1 MKMTLPFKPHVL
13 ALICSAGLCA
23 ASGALYVKS
32 RTVETP
38 VEAQTVPVVTT
49 TTLPATVSAPPV
61 TPAVVKSTFSTAQID
76 QWVAPV
82 ALYPDSLLSQVLMAS
97 TYPANVAQAV
107 QWSHDNPLK
116 QGDAAIQAVADQP
129 WDASVK
135 SLVAFPQLMALMG
148 ENPQWVQNLGD
159 AFLAQPQDVMDS
171 VQRLRQLAQQ
181 TGSLKSST
189 EQKVITTTKKAV
201 PVKPAVAPSAIQSN
215 TVSTASTVI
224 AEPAPTVITIEPTN
238 PDVVYIPNYNPT
250 VVYGNWANSAYPP
263 VYLPPPAGEPFV
275 DSFVRG
281 FGYSM
286 GVATTYALFSS
297 IDWDDDDHDHHH
309 DDDDYHYHDGGHRD
323 GNGWQHNG
331 DNINIDVNNF
341 NRITGEHLTDKN
353 MAWRHNPNYRDGV
366 PYHDRDMA
374 KRFHQTDVSG
384 GMSATPLPAPS
395 RDSQRQAAAS
405 QFQQRTHSTPVTT
418 RDTQRQAAAQR
429 FNEAEHYGDYEDF
442 REFSR
447 HQPLTQQQKD
457 AARQHY
463 QSASPEQR
471 QAVREKIQTN
481 PQNQQRR
488 EAARE
493 RIQSASPEQRQAVRE
508 KMQTNP
514 QNQQRRDAARERI
527 QSASPEQRQAVREKM
542 QTNPQNQQ
550 RRDAARERIQS
561 ASPEQRPLNQQQ
573 RNNARQRIQSAS
585 PEQRQVFREKVQENR
600 PQRLND
606 SNRTARLNNEQRSAV
621 RERLSERGARRLER

>member
-23 ASGALYVKS
+23 ASTGLYIKS
-32 RTVETP
+32 RTVEAP
-38 VEAQTVPVVTT
+38 VEPQSTQLAVSDAAAV
-49 TTLPATVSAPPV
+49 TLPATVSAPPV
-61 TPAVVKSTFSTAQID
+61 TPAVVKSAFSTAQID

-82 ALYPDSLLSQVLMAS
+82 ALYPDALLSQVLMAS
-97 TYPANVAQAV
+97 TYPTNVAQAV

-116 QGDAAIQAVADQP
+116 QGDAAIQAVSDQP

-159 AFLAQPQDVMDS
+159 VFLAQPQDVMDS

-201 PVKPAVAPSAIQSN
+201 PVKQTVTAPVIPSN
-215 TVSTASTVI
+215 TVLTANPVITEPATTVI
-224 AEPAPTVITIEPTN
+224 SIEPAN

-250 VVYGNWANSAYPP
+250 VVYGNWANTAYPP

-309 DDDDYHYHDGGHRD
+309 DDDYHHHDGGHRD

-353 MAWRHNPNYRDGV
+353 MAWRHNPNYRNGV
-366 PYHDRDMA
+366 PYHDQDMA
-374 KRFHQTDVSG
+374 KRFHQTDVNG
-384 GMSATPLPAPS
+384 GMSATQLPAPT

-405 QFQQRTHSTPVTT
+405 QFQQRTHAAPVIT
-418 RDTQRQAAAQR
+418 RDTLRQAAAQR
-429 FNEAEHYGDYEDF
+429 FNEAEHYGSYDDF
-442 REFSR
+442 RDFSR
-447 HQPLTQQQKD
+447 RQPLTQQQKD
-457 AARQHY
+457 AARQRY

-471 QAVREKIQTN
+471 QAVRERMQTN
-481 PQNQQRR
+481 PQNQQRK
-488 EAARE
+488 EAARQ
-493 RIQSASPEQRQAVRE
+493 RIQSASPEQRQAVHE

-514 QNQQRRDAARERI
+514 QIQQRRDAARERI
-527 QSASPEQRQAVREKM
+527 QSASPEQRQVFKEKV
-542 QTNPQNQQ
+542 Q
-550 RRDAARERIQS
+550 
-561 ASPEQRPLNQQQ
+561 QRPLNQQQ
-573 RNNARQRIQSAS
+573 RDNARQRVQSAS
-585 PEQRQVFREKVQENR
+585 PEQRQVFRERVQESR

-606 SNRTARLNNEQRSAV
+606 SNRTARLNNDQRSAV

>member
-23 ASGALYVKS
+23 ASAGLYIKS
-32 RTVETP
+32 RTVEAP
-38 VEAQTVPVVTT
+38 VEAQSTQQTAPDISAV
-49 TTLPATVSAPPV
+49 TLPATVSVPPV
-61 TPAVVKSTFSTAQID
+61 TPAVVKSAFSTAQID

-116 QGDAAIQAVADQP
+116 QGDAAIQAVSDQP

-189 EQKVITTTKKAV
+189 EQKIITTTKKVV
-201 PVKPAVAPSAIQSN
+201 PVNQPANAPATQSN
-215 TVSTASTVI
+215 TVSTSSPVV
-224 AEPAPTVITIEPTN
+224 AEPAPTVITIEPAN
-238 PDVVYIPNYNPT
+238 PDVVYIPNYNPN
-250 VVYGNWANSAYPP
+250 VVYGSWANTAYPP

-309 DDDDYHYHDGGHRD
+309 HDDDDYHHHDGGHRD
-323 GNGWQHNG
+323 GNDWQHNG

-353 MAWRHNPNYRDGV
+353 MAWRHNPNYRNGV
-366 PYHDRDMA
+366 TYHDQDMA
-374 KRFHQTDVSG
+374 KRFHQTDVNG
-384 GMSATPLPAPS
+384 GMSATQLPALS

-405 QFQQRTHSTPVTT
+405 QFQQRTHAAPVIT

-429 FNEAEHYGDYEDF
+429 FNEAEHNGSYDDF

-457 AARQHY
+457 AARQRY

-471 QAVREKIQTN
+471 QAVREKIQAN

-488 EAARE
+488 EAARQ
-493 RIQSASPEQRQAVRE
+493 RIQSASPELRQVFKE
-508 KMQTNP
+508 KV
-514 QNQQRRDAARERI
+514 QQRPLN
-527 QSASPEQRQAVREKM
+527 QEQRDNAR
-542 QTNPQNQQ
+542 Q
-550 RRDAARERIQS
+550 RVQS
-561 ASPEQRPLNQQQ
+561 ASPEQRPF
-573 RNNARQRIQSAS
+573 
-585 PEQRQVFREKVQENR
+585 FREKVQESR

-606 SNRTARLNNEQRSAV
+606 SNRTARLNNEQWSAV

>member
-49 TTLPATVSAPPV
+49 ATLPATVSAPPV
-61 TPAVVKSTFSTAQID
+61 VPAVVKSTFSTAQID

-215 TVSTASTVI
+215 TVSTASPVI
-224 AEPAPTVITIEPTN
+224 TEPAPTVITIEPTN

-309 DDDDYHYHDGGHRD
+309 DDDDYHHHDGGHRD

-353 MAWRHNPNYRDGV
+353 MAWRHNPNYRNGV
-366 PYHDRDMA
+366 PYHDQDMA
-374 KRFHQTDVSG
+374 KRFHQTDVNG

-405 QFQQRTHSTPVTT
+405 QFQQRTHAAPAIT

-429 FNEAEHYGDYEDF
+429 FNEAEHDGNYEDF

-447 HQPLTQQQKD
+447 RQPLTQQQKD
-457 AARQHY
+457 AARQRY

-471 QAVREKIQTN
+471 QAFRERMQTN

-488 EAARE
+488 EAARQ

-514 QNQQRRDAARERI
+514 KHQQRRDAARERI
-527 QSASPEQRQAVREKM
+527 QSASPEQH
-542 QTNPQNQQ
+542 
-550 RRDAARERIQS
+550 
-561 ASPEQRPLNQQQ
+561 PLNQQQ
-573 RNNARQRIQSAS
+573 RDNARQRIQSAS

>member
-23 ASGALYVKS
+23 ASAGLYIKS
-32 RTVETP
+32 RTVEAP
-38 VEAQTVPVVTT
+38 VEAQSTQLAAPDITAV
-49 TTLPATVSAPPV
+49 TLPATVSAPPV
-61 TPAVVKSTFSTAQID
+61 TPAVVKTAFSTAQID

-116 QGDAAIQAVADQP
+116 QGDAAIQAVSDQP

-189 EQKVITTTKKAV
+189 EQKVITTTKKAI
-201 PVKPAVAPSAIQSN
+201 PVKQTVTAPVIPFN
-215 TVSTASTVI
+215 TVTTANPVITEPATTVI
-224 AEPAPTVITIEPTN
+224 SIEPAN
-238 PDVVYIPNYNPT
+238 PDVVYIPNYNPS
-250 VVYGNWANSAYPP
+250 VVYGNWANTAYPP

-297 IDWDDDDHDHHH
+297 IDWDDDHHH
-309 DDDDYHYHDGGHRD
+309 DDDDYHHHDGGHRD

-353 MAWRHNPNYRDGV
+353 MAWRHNPNYRNGV
-366 PYHDRDMA
+366 PYHDQDMA
-374 KRFHQTDVSG
+374 KRFHQTDVNG
-384 GMSATPLPAPS
+384 GMSATQLPAPT

-405 QFQQRTHSTPVTT
+405 QFQQRTHATPVIT

-429 FNEAEHYGDYEDF
+429 FNEAEHYGSYDDF

-447 HQPLTQQQKD
+447 RQPLTQQQKD
-457 AARQHY
+457 AARQRY

-471 QAVREKIQTN
+471 HAVRERMQTN

-514 QNQQRRDAARERI
+514 QNQQRREAARE
-527 QSASPEQRQAVREKM
+527 
-542 QTNPQNQQ
+542 
-550 RRDAARERIQS
+550 
-561 ASPEQRPLNQQQ
+561 
-573 RNNARQRIQSAS
+573 RIQSAS
-585 PEQRQVFREKVQENR
+585 PEQRQVFREKVQESR

-621 RERLSERGARRLER
+621 RERLSEHGARRLER

>member
-23 ASGALYVKS
+23 ASAGLYIKS
-32 RTVETP
+32 RTVEAP
-38 VEAQTVPVVTT
+38 VEPQSTQQTAPDITAV
-49 TTLPATVSAPPV
+49 TLPATVSAPPV
-61 TPAVVKSTFSTAQID
+61 TPAVVKSAFSTAQID

-116 QGDAAIQAVADQP
+116 QGDAAIQAVSDQP

-201 PVKPAVAPSAIQSN
+201 PVKQTVTVPVIPSN
-215 TVSTASTVI
+215 TVSTANPVITEPATTVI
-224 AEPAPTVITIEPTN
+224 SIEPAN

-250 VVYGNWANSAYPP
+250 VVYGNWANTAYPP

-309 DDDDYHYHDGGHRD
+309 DDDYHHHDGGHRD

-353 MAWRHNPNYRDGV
+353 MAWRHNPNYRNGV
-366 PYHDRDMA
+366 PYHDQDMA
-374 KRFHQTDVSG
+374 KRFHQSDVNG
-384 GMSATPLPAPS
+384 GMSATQLPAPT

-405 QFQQRTHSTPVTT
+405 QFQQRTHAAPVIT

-429 FNEAEHYGDYEDF
+429 FNEAEHYGSYDDF
-442 REFSR
+442 RDFSR
-447 HQPLTQQQKD
+447 RQPLTQQQKD
-457 AARQHY
+457 AARQRY

-471 QAVREKIQTN
+471 QAVHEKMQTN
-481 PQNQQRR
+481 PQIQQRR

-493 RIQSASPEQRQAVRE
+493 RIQPASPEQRQAVRE

-514 QNQQRRDAARERI
+514 QIQQRRDAARERI
-527 QSASPEQRQAVREKM
+527 QSASPEQRQVFKEKV
-542 QTNPQNQQ
+542 Q
-550 RRDAARERIQS
+550 
-561 ASPEQRPLNQQQ
+561 QRPLNQEQ
-573 RNNARQRIQSAS
+573 RDNARQRVQSAS
-585 PEQRQVFREKVQENR
+585 PEQRQVFREKVKESH

-606 SNRTARLNNEQRSAV
+606 SNHTARLNNEQRSAV

>member
-23 ASGALYVKS
+23 ASTGLYIKS
-32 RTVETP
+32 RTVEAP
-38 VEAQTVPVVTT
+38 VEPQSTQLAVSDAAAV
-49 TTLPATVSAPPV
+49 TLPATVSAPPV
-61 TPAVVKSTFSTAQID
+61 TPAVVKSAFSTAQID

-116 QGDAAIQAVADQP
+116 QGDAAIQAVSDQP

-201 PVKPAVAPSAIQSN
+201 PVKQTVTAPVIPSN
-215 TVSTASTVI
+215 TVSTATPVITEPATTVI
-224 AEPAPTVITIEPTN
+224 SIEPGN

-250 VVYGNWANSAYPP
+250 VVYGNWANTAYPP

-309 DDDDYHYHDGGHRD
+309 HDDDDYHHHDGGHRD

-353 MAWRHNPNYRDGV
+353 MAWRHNPNYRNGV
-366 PYHDRDMA
+366 PYHDQDMA
-374 KRFHQTDVSG
+374 KRFHQTDVNG
-384 GMSATPLPAPS
+384 GMSATQLPAPT

-405 QFQQRTHSTPVTT
+405 QFQQRTHAAPVITQ
-418 RDTQRQAAAQR
+418 DTQRQAAAQR
-429 FNEAEHYGDYEDF
+429 FNEAEHYGSYDDF
-442 REFSR
+442 RDFRDFSR
-447 HQPLTQQQKD
+447 RQPLTQQQKD
-457 AARQHY
+457 AARQRY

-471 QAVREKIQTN
+471 QAVREKMQTN
-481 PQNQQRR
+481 PQIQQRR
-488 EAARE
+488 EAARQ

-514 QNQQRRDAARERI
+514 QKQQRREAARERI
-527 QSASPEQRQAVREKM
+527 QSATPEQRKVFKEKV
-542 QTNPQNQQ
+542 Q
-550 RRDAARERIQS
+550 
-561 ASPEQRPLNQQQ
+561 QRPLNQQQ
-573 RNNARQRIQSAS
+573 RDNARQRIQSAS
-585 PEQRQVFREKVQENR
+585 PEQRQVFREKVQESR

-606 SNRTARLNNEQRSAV
+606 SNHTVRLNNEQRSAV

>member
-23 ASGALYVKS
+23 ASAGLYIKS
-32 RTVETP
+32 RTVEAP
-38 VEAQTVPVVTT
+38 VEAQSTQQTAPDISAV
-49 TTLPATVSAPPV
+49 TLPATVSVPPV
-61 TPAVVKSTFSTAQID
+61 TPAVVKSAFSTAQID

-116 QGDAAIQAVADQP
+116 QGDAAIQAVSGQP

-189 EQKVITTTKKAV
+189 EQKIITTTKKVV
-201 PVKPAVAPSAIQSN
+201 PVNQPANAPATQSN
-215 TVSTASTVI
+215 TVSTSSPVV
-224 AEPAPTVITIEPTN
+224 AEPAPTVITIEPAN
-238 PDVVYIPNYNPT
+238 PDVVYIPNYNPN
-250 VVYGNWANSAYPP
+250 VVYGCWANTAYPP

-309 DDDDYHYHDGGHRD
+309 HDDDDYHHHDGGHRD
-323 GNGWQHNG
+323 GNDWQHNG

-353 MAWRHNPNYRDGV
+353 MAWRHNPNYRNGV
-366 PYHDRDMA
+366 TYHDQDMA
-374 KRFHQTDVSG
+374 KRFHQTDVNG
-384 GMSATPLPAPS
+384 GMSATQLPALS

-405 QFQQRTHSTPVTT
+405 QFQQRTHAAPVIT

-429 FNEAEHYGDYEDF
+429 FNEAEHNGSYDDF

-457 AARQHY
+457 AARQRY

-471 QAVREKIQTN
+471 QAVREKIQAN

-488 EAARE
+488 EAARQ
-493 RIQSASPEQRQAVRE
+493 RIQSASPELRQVFKE
-508 KMQTNP
+508 KV
-514 QNQQRRDAARERI
+514 QQRPLN
-527 QSASPEQRQAVREKM
+527 QEQRDNAR
-542 QTNPQNQQ
+542 Q
-550 RRDAARERIQS
+550 RVQS
-561 ASPEQRPLNQQQ
+561 ASPEQRPF
-573 RNNARQRIQSAS
+573 
-585 PEQRQVFREKVQENR
+585 FREKVQESR

>member
-23 ASGALYVKS
+23 ASAGLYIKS
-32 RTVETP
+32 RTVEAP
-38 VEAQTVPVVTT
+38 VEPLSTQLAVSDAAAV
-49 TTLPATVSAPPV
+49 TLPATVSAPPV
-61 TPAVVKSTFSTAQID
+61 TPAVVKSAFSTAQID

-116 QGDAAIQAVADQP
+116 QGDAAIQAVSDQP

-189 EQKVITTTKKAV
+189 EQKVITTTKKTV
-201 PVKPAVAPSAIQSN
+201 PVTQTVTAPVIPSN
-215 TVSTASTVI
+215 TVSTANPVITEPATTVI
-224 AEPAPTVITIEPTN
+224 SIEPAN

-250 VVYGNWANSAYPP
+250 VVYGNWANTAYPP

-309 DDDDYHYHDGGHRD
+309 DDDYHHHDGGHRD

-341 NRITGEHLTDKN
+341 NPITGEHLTDKN
-353 MAWRHNPNYRDGV
+353 MAWRHNPNYRNGV
-366 PYHDRDMA
+366 PYHDQDMA
-374 KRFHQTDVSG
+374 KRFHQTDVNG
-384 GMSATPLPAPS
+384 GMSATQLPAPT

-405 QFQQRTHSTPVTT
+405 QFQQRTHAAPVIT
-418 RDTQRQAAAQR
+418 RDTQRQAAAQQ
-429 FNEAEHYGDYEDF
+429 FNEAEHYGSYDDF
-442 REFSR
+442 RDFSR
-447 HQPLTQQQKD
+447 RQPLPQQQKD
-457 AARQHY
+457 AARQRY

-471 QAVREKIQTN
+471 QAVHEKMQTN

-493 RIQSASPEQRQAVRE
+493 RIQPASPEQRQAVRE

-514 QNQQRRDAARERI
+514 QIQQRRDAARERI
-527 QSASPEQRQAVREKM
+527 QSASPEQRQVFKEKV
-542 QTNPQNQQ
+542 Q
-550 RRDAARERIQS
+550 
-561 ASPEQRPLNQQQ
+561 QRPLNQQQ
-573 RNNARQRIQSAS
+573 RDNARQRVQSAS
-585 PEQRQVFREKVQENR
+585 PEQRQVFREKVQESR

-606 SNRTARLNNEQRSAV
+606 SNHTARLNNDQRSAV

>member
-1 MKMTLPFKPHVL
+1 
-13 ALICSAGLCA
+13 
-23 ASGALYVKS
+23 
-32 RTVETP
+32 
-38 VEAQTVPVVTT
+38 
-49 TTLPATVSAPPV
+49 
-61 TPAVVKSTFSTAQID
+61 
-76 QWVAPV
+76 
-82 ALYPDSLLSQVLMAS
+82 MAS
-97 TYPANVAQAV
+97 TYPTNVAQAV

-116 QGDAAIQAVADQP
+116 QGDAAIQAVSDQP

-189 EQKVITTTKKAV
+189 EQKIITTTKKVV
-201 PVKPAVAPSAIQSN
+201 PVNQPANAPVTQSN
-215 TVSTASTVI
+215 TVSTSSPVV
-224 AEPAPTVITIEPTN
+224 AEPAPTVITIEPAN
-238 PDVVYIPNYNPT
+238 PDVVYIPNYNPN
-250 VVYGNWANSAYPP
+250 VVYGSWANTAYPP

-309 DDDDYHYHDGGHRD
+309 HDDDDYHHHDGGHRD

-341 NRITGEHLTDKN
+341 NRITGEHLTDNN

-366 PYHDRDMA
+366 PYHDQDMA
-374 KRFHQTDVSG
+374 KRFHQTDVNG
-384 GMSATPLPAPS
+384 GMSATQLPALS

-405 QFQQRTHSTPVTT
+405 QFQQRTHTAPVIT

-429 FNEAEHYGDYEDF
+429 FNEAEHYGSYDDF

-447 HQPLTQQQKD
+447 RQPLTQQQKD
-457 AARQHY
+457 AARQRY

-471 QAVREKIQTN
+471 QSARKCRLTRRSSSEERQRVSVFSPPRLSSAAVREKMQTN
-481 PQNQQRR
+481 PQNQQRK

-493 RIQSASPEQRQAVRE
+493 RIQSASPEQRQVFKE
-508 KMQTNP
+508 KVQ
-514 QNQQRRDAARERI
+514 
-527 QSASPEQRQAVREKM
+527 
-542 QTNPQNQQ
+542 
-550 RRDAARERIQS
+550 
-561 ASPEQRPLNQQQ
+561 QRPLNQQQ
-573 RNNARQRIQSAS
+573 RDNARQRVQSAS
-585 PEQRQVFREKVQENR
+585 PEQRQVFRKKVQESR

-606 SNRTARLNNEQRSAV
+606 SNRTARLNNEQRSAI
-621 RERLSERGARRLER
+621 RERLSERGARRMER

>member
-49 TTLPATVSAPPV
+49 ATLPATVSAPPV
-61 TPAVVKSTFSTAQID
+61 VPAVVKSTFSTAQID

-215 TVSTASTVI
+215 TVSTASPVI
-224 AEPAPTVITIEPTN
+224 TEPAPTVITIEPTN

-309 DDDDYHYHDGGHRD
+309 DDDDYHHHDGGHRD

-353 MAWRHNPNYRDGV
+353 MAWRHNPNYRNGL
-366 PYHDRDMA
+366 PYHDQDMA

-405 QFQQRTHSTPVTT
+405 QFQQRTHAAPAIT
-418 RDTQRQAAAQR
+418 RDTQRQAAAQQ
-429 FNEAEHYGDYEDF
+429 FNEAEHYGSYDDF
-442 REFSR
+442 RDFSR
-447 HQPLTQQQKD
+447 RQPLTQQQKD
-457 AARQHY
+457 AARQRY

-471 QAVREKIQTN
+471 QAVREKMQTN

-488 EAARE
+488 EAARQ

-527 QSASPEQRQAVREKM
+527 QSASPEQH
-542 QTNPQNQQ
+542 
-550 RRDAARERIQS
+550 
-561 ASPEQRPLNQQQ
+561 PLNQQQ
-573 RNNARQRIQSAS
+573 RDNARQRIQSAS

>member
-23 ASGALYVKS
+23 ASAGLYIKS
-32 RTVETP
+32 RTVEAP
-38 VEAQTVPVVTT
+38 VEAQSTQQNAPDISAV
-49 TTLPATVSAPPV
+49 TLPATVSAPPV
-61 TPAVVKSTFSTAQID
+61 TPAVVKSAFSTAQID

-82 ALYPDSLLSQVLMAS
+82 ALYPDALLSQVLMAS
-97 TYPANVAQAV
+97 TYPTNVAQAV

-116 QGDAAIQAVADQP
+116 QGDAAIQAVSDQP

-189 EQKVITTTKKAV
+189 EQKIITTTKKVV
-201 PVKPAVAPSAIQSN
+201 PVNQPANAPVTQSN
-215 TVSTASTVI
+215 TVSTSSPVV
-224 AEPAPTVITIEPTN
+224 AEPAPTVITIEPAN
-238 PDVVYIPNYNPT
+238 PDVVYIPNYNPN
-250 VVYGNWANSAYPP
+250 VVYGSWANTAYPP

-309 DDDDYHYHDGGHRD
+309 HDDDDYHHHDGGHRD

-341 NRITGEHLTDKN
+341 NRITGEHLTDNN

-366 PYHDRDMA
+366 PYHDMA
-374 KRFHQTDVSG
+374 KRFHQTDVNG
-384 GMSATPLPAPS
+384 GMSATQLPALS

-405 QFQQRTHSTPVTT
+405 QFQQRTHTAPVIT

-429 FNEAEHYGDYEDF
+429 FNEAEHYGSYDDF

-447 HQPLTQQQKD
+447 RQPLTQQQKD
-457 AARQHY
+457 AARQRY

-471 QAVREKIQTN
+471 QAVREKMQTN
-481 PQNQQRR
+481 PQIQQRR

-514 QNQQRRDAARERI
+514 QNQQRKEAARERI
-527 QSASPEQRQAVREKM
+527 QSASPEQRQVFKEKV
-542 QTNPQNQQ
+542 Q
-550 RRDAARERIQS
+550 
-561 ASPEQRPLNQQQ
+561 QRPLNQQQ
-573 RNNARQRIQSAS
+573 RDNARQRVQSAS
-585 PEQRQVFREKVQENR
+585 PEQRQVFRKKVQESR

-606 SNRTARLNNEQRSAV
+606 SNRTARLNNEQRSAI
-621 RERLSERGARRLER
+621 RERLSERGARRMER

>member
-23 ASGALYVKS
+23 ASAGLYIKS
-32 RTVETP
+32 RTVEAP
-38 VEAQTVPVVTT
+38 VEPQSTQQTAPDITAV
-49 TTLPATVSAPPV
+49 TLPATVSAPPV
-61 TPAVVKSTFSTAQID
+61 TPAVVKTAFSTAQID

-97 TYPANVAQAV
+97 TYPTNVAQAV

-116 QGDAAIQAVADQP
+116 QGDAAIQAVSDQP

-189 EQKVITTTKKAV
+189 EQKVITTTKKAI
-201 PVKPAVAPSAIQSN
+201 PVKQTVTAPVIPSN
-215 TVSTASTVI
+215 TVTTANPVITEPATTVI
-224 AEPAPTVITIEPTN
+224 SIEPAN

-250 VVYGNWANSAYPP
+250 VVYGNWANTAYPP

-297 IDWDDDDHDHHH
+297 IDWDDDHHH
-309 DDDDYHYHDGGHRD
+309 DDDDYHHHDGGHRD

-353 MAWRHNPNYRDGV
+353 MAWRHNPNYRNGV
-366 PYHDRDMA
+366 PYHDQDMA
-374 KRFHQTDVSG
+374 KRFHQTDVNG
-384 GMSATPLPAPS
+384 GMSATQLPAPT

-405 QFQQRTHSTPVTT
+405 QFQQRTHATPVIT

-429 FNEAEHYGDYEDF
+429 FNEAEHYGSYDDF
-442 REFSR
+442 REFSCR
-447 HQPLTQQQKD
+447 QPLTQQQKD
-457 AARQHY
+457 AARQRY

-471 QAVREKIQTN
+471 QAVRERMQTN

-514 QNQQRRDAARERI
+514 QNQQRREAARE
-527 QSASPEQRQAVREKM
+527 
-542 QTNPQNQQ
+542 
-550 RRDAARERIQS
+550 
-561 ASPEQRPLNQQQ
+561 
-573 RNNARQRIQSAS
+573 RIQSAS
-585 PEQRQVFREKVQENR
+585 PEQRQVFREKVQESR

-621 RERLSERGARRLER
+621 RERLSEHGARRLER

>member
-23 ASGALYVKS
+23 ASAGLYIKS
-32 RTVETP
+32 RTVEAP
-38 VEAQTVPVVTT
+38 VEPLSTQLAVSDAAAV
-49 TTLPATVSAPPV
+49 TLPATVSAPPV
-61 TPAVVKSTFSTAQID
+61 TPAVVKSAFSTAQID

-116 QGDAAIQAVADQP
+116 QGDAAIQAVSDQP

-189 EQKVITTTKKAV
+189 EQKVITTTKKTV
-201 PVKPAVAPSAIQSN
+201 PVTQTVTAPVIPSN
-215 TVSTASTVI
+215 TVSTANPVITEPATTVI
-224 AEPAPTVITIEPTN
+224 SIEPAN

-250 VVYGNWANSAYPP
+250 VVYGNWANTAYPP

-309 DDDDYHYHDGGHRD
+309 DDDYHHHDGGHRD

-353 MAWRHNPNYRDGV
+353 MAWRHNPNYRNGV
-366 PYHDRDMA
+366 PYHDQDMA
-374 KRFHQTDVSG
+374 KRFHQTDVNG
-384 GMSATPLPAPS
+384 GMSATQLPAPT

-405 QFQQRTHSTPVTT
+405 QFQQRTHAAPVIT

-429 FNEAEHYGDYEDF
+429 FNEAEHYGSYDDF
-442 REFSR
+442 RDFSR
-447 HQPLTQQQKD
+447 RQPLTQQQKD
-457 AARQHY
+457 AARQRY

-471 QAVREKIQTN
+471 QAVH
-481 PQNQQRR
+481 
-488 EAARE
+488 
-493 RIQSASPEQRQAVRE
+493 E

-514 QNQQRRDAARERI
+514 QKPAAKRG
-527 QSASPEQRQAVREKM
+527 SA
-542 QTNPQNQQ
+542 
-550 RRDAARERIQS
+550 
-561 ASPEQRPLNQQQ
+561 
-573 RNNARQRIQSAS
+573 
-585 PEQRQVFREKVQENR
+585 
-600 PQRLND
+600 
-606 SNRTARLNNEQRSAV
+606 
-621 RERLSERGARRLER
+621 

>member
-49 TTLPATVSAPPV
+49 ATLPATVSAPPV
-61 TPAVVKSTFSTAQID
+61 VPAVVKSTFSTAQID

-215 TVSTASTVI
+215 TVSTASPVI
-224 AEPAPTVITIEPTN
+224 TEPAPTVITIEPTN

-309 DDDDYHYHDGGHRD
+309 DDDDYHHHDGGHRD

-353 MAWRHNPNYRDGV
+353 MAWRHNPNYRNGV
-366 PYHDRDMA
+366 PYHDQDMA
-374 KRFHQTDVSG
+374 KRFHQTDVNG
-384 GMSATPLPAPS
+384 GMSATQLPAPT
-395 RDSQRQAAAS
+395 RDRQRQAAAS
-405 QFQQRTHSTPVTT
+405 QFQQRTHAAPVIT
-418 RDTQRQAAAQR
+418 RDTQRQAAAQQ
-429 FNEAEHYGDYEDF
+429 FNEAEHYGSYDNF
-442 REFSR
+442 RDFSR
-447 HQPLTQQQKD
+447 RQPLTQQQKD
-457 AARQHY
+457 AARQRY

-471 QAVREKIQTN
+471 QAVREKMQTN

-488 EAARE
+488 EAARQ

-514 QNQQRRDAARERI
+514 QNQQRRDAARE
-527 QSASPEQRQAVREKM
+527 
-542 QTNPQNQQ
+542 
-550 RRDAARERIQS
+550 
-561 ASPEQRPLNQQQ
+561 
-573 RNNARQRIQSAS
+573 RIQSAS

>member
-23 ASGALYVKS
+23 ASAGLYIKS
-32 RTVETP
+32 RTVEAP
-38 VEAQTVPVVTT
+38 VEAQSTQLAVSDAAAV
-49 TTLPATVSAPPV
+49 TLPATVSVPPV
-61 TPAVVKSTFSTAQID
+61 TPAVVKSAFSTAQID

-116 QGDAAIQAVADQP
+116 QGDAAIQAVSDQP

-201 PVKPAVAPSAIQSN
+201 PVTQTVTAPVIPSN
-215 TVSTASTVI
+215 TVSTANPVITEPATTVI
-224 AEPAPTVITIEPTN
+224 SIEPTN

-250 VVYGNWANSAYPP
+250 VVYGNWANTAYPP

-309 DDDDYHYHDGGHRD
+309 DDDDYHHHDGGHRD
-323 GNGWQHNG
+323 GNNWQHNG

-366 PYHDRDMA
+366 PYHDQDMA
-374 KRFHQTDVSG
+374 KRFHQTDVNG
-384 GMSATPLPAPS
+384 GMSATQLPALS

-405 QFQQRTHSTPVTT
+405 QFQQRTHAAPVTT

-429 FNEAEHYGDYEDF
+429 FNEAENYGSYDDF
-442 REFSR
+442 RDFSR
-447 HQPLTQQQKD
+447 RQPLTQQQKD
-457 AARQHY
+457 AARQRY

-471 QAVREKIQTN
+471 QAVREKMQTN
-481 PQNQQRR
+481 PQIQQRR

-514 QNQQRRDAARERI
+514 QNQQRREAARQRI
-527 QSASPEQRQAVREKM
+527 QSATPEQRQVFKEKV
-542 QTNPQNQQ
+542 Q
-550 RRDAARERIQS
+550 
-561 ASPEQRPLNQQQ
+561 QRPLNQQQ
-573 RNNARQRIQSAS
+573 RDNARQRIQSAS
-585 PEQRQVFREKVQENR
+585 PEQRQVFREKVQESR

-606 SNRTARLNNEQRSAV
+606 SNHTVRLNNEQRSAV

>member
-23 ASGALYVKS
+23 ASTGLYIKS
-32 RTVETP
+32 RTVEAP
-38 VEAQTVPVVTT
+38 VEPQSTQQTAPDITAV
-49 TTLPATVSAPPV
+49 TLPATVSAPPV
-61 TPAVVKSTFSTAQID
+61 TPAVVKSAFSTAQID

-116 QGDAAIQAVADQP
+116 QGDAAIQAVSDQP

-201 PVKPAVAPSAIQSN
+201 PVKQTVTAPVIPSN
-215 TVSTASTVI
+215 TVLTASPVITEPATTVI
-224 AEPAPTVITIEPTN
+224 SIEPAN

-250 VVYGNWANSAYPP
+250 VVYGNWANTAYPP
-263 VYLPPPAGEPFV
+263 VYLPPPAGEPFI

-309 DDDDYHYHDGGHRD
+309 DDDDYHHHDGGHRD

-353 MAWRHNPNYRDGV
+353 MAWRHNPNYRNGV
-366 PYHDRDMA
+366 PYHDQDMA
-374 KRFHQTDVSG
+374 KRFHQTDVNG
-384 GMSATPLPAPS
+384 GMSATQLPAPT

-405 QFQQRTHSTPVTT
+405 QFQQRTHAAPVIT

-429 FNEAEHYGDYEDF
+429 FNEAENYGSYDDF
-442 REFSR
+442 RDFSR
-447 HQPLTQQQKD
+447 RQPLTQQQKD
-457 AARQHY
+457 AARQRY
-463 QSASPEQR
+463 
-471 QAVREKIQTN
+471 
-481 PQNQQRR
+481 
-488 EAARE
+488 
-493 RIQSASPEQRQAVRE
+493 QSASPEQRQAVRE

-514 QNQQRRDAARERI
+514 QIQQRRDAARERI
-527 QSASPEQRQAVREKM
+527 QSASPEQRQVFKEKV
-542 QTNPQNQQ
+542 Q
-550 RRDAARERIQS
+550 
-561 ASPEQRPLNQQQ
+561 QRPLNQQQ
-573 RNNARQRIQSAS
+573 RDNARQRVQSAS
-585 PEQRQVFREKVQENR
+585 PEQRQVFREKVQESR

-606 SNRTARLNNEQRSAV
+606 SNHTVRLNNEQRSAV
-621 RERLSERGARRLER
+621 RERLSERGARRQER

>member
-23 ASGALYVKS
+23 ASTGLYIKS
-32 RTVETP
+32 RTVEAP
-38 VEAQTVPVVTT
+38 VEPQSTQLAVSDAAAV
-49 TTLPATVSAPPV
+49 TLPATVSAPPV
-61 TPAVVKSTFSTAQID
+61 TPAVVKSAFSTAQID

-116 QGDAAIQAVADQP
+116 QGDAAIQAVSDQP

-201 PVKPAVAPSAIQSN
+201 PVKQTVTAPVIPSN
-215 TVSTASTVI
+215 TVSTATPVITEPAITVI
-224 AEPAPTVITIEPTN
+224 SIEPAN

-250 VVYGNWANSAYPP
+250 VVYGNWANTAYPP

-309 DDDDYHYHDGGHRD
+309 HDDDDYHHHDGGHRD

-353 MAWRHNPNYRDGV
+353 MAWRHNPNYRNGV
-366 PYHDRDMA
+366 PYHDQDMA
-374 KRFHQTDVSG
+374 KRFHQTDVNG
-384 GMSATPLPAPS
+384 GMSATQLPAPT
-395 RDSQRQAAAS
+395 RDS
-405 QFQQRTHSTPVTT
+405 
-418 RDTQRQAAAQR
+418 QRQAAAQR
-429 FNEAEHYGDYEDF
+429 FNEAEHYGSYDDF
-442 REFSR
+442 RDFSR
-447 HQPLTQQQKD
+447 RQPLTQQQKD
-457 AARQHY
+457 AARQRYH
-463 QSASPEQR
+463 
-471 QAVREKIQTN
+471 
-481 PQNQQRR
+481 
-488 EAARE
+488 
-493 RIQSASPEQRQAVRE
+493 SASPEQRQAVRE

-514 QNQQRRDAARERI
+514 QIQQRRDAARERI
-527 QSASPEQRQAVREKM
+527 QSASPEQRQVFKEKV
-542 QTNPQNQQ
+542 Q
-550 RRDAARERIQS
+550 
-561 ASPEQRPLNQQQ
+561 QRPLNQQQ
-573 RNNARQRIQSAS
+573 RDNARQRVQSAS
-585 PEQRQVFREKVQENR
+585 PEQRQVFREKVQESR

-606 SNRTARLNNEQRSAV
+606 SNHTARLNNEQRSAV

>member
-32 RTVETP
+32 RTVETS

-49 TTLPATVSAPPV
+49 ATLPATVSAPPV
-61 TPAVVKSTFSTAQID
+61 VPAVVKSTFSTAQID

-97 TYPANVAQAV
+97 TYPTNVAQAV

-116 QGDAAIQAVADQP
+116 QGDAAIQAVSDQP

-201 PVKPAVAPSAIQSN
+201 PVKPTVAPSAIQSN
-215 TVSTASTVI
+215 TVSTASPVI
-224 AEPAPTVITIEPTN
+224 TEPAPTVITIEPTN

-309 DDDDYHYHDGGHRD
+309 DDDDYHHHDGGHRD

-353 MAWRHNPNYRDGV
+353 MAWRHNPNYRNGL
-366 PYHDRDMA
+366 PYHDQDMA

-405 QFQQRTHSTPVTT
+405 QFQQRTHAAPAIT

-429 FNEAEHYGDYEDF
+429 FNEAEHDGNYEDF

-447 HQPLTQQQKD
+447 RQPLTQQQKD
-457 AARQHY
+457 AARQRY

-471 QAVREKIQTN
+471 QAFRERMQTN

-488 EAARE
+488 EAARQ

-527 QSASPEQRQAVREKM
+527 QSASPEQH
-542 QTNPQNQQ
+542 
-550 RRDAARERIQS
+550 
-561 ASPEQRPLNQQQ
+561 PLNQQQ
-573 RNNARQRIQSAS
+573 RDNARQRIQSAS

>member
-23 ASGALYVKS
+23 ASAGLYIKS
-32 RTVETP
+32 RTVEAP
-38 VEAQTVPVVTT
+38 VEAQSTQLTVSDAAAV
-49 TTLPATVSAPPV
+49 TLPATVSAPPV
-61 TPAVVKSTFSTAQID
+61 TPAVVKSAFNTAQID

-97 TYPANVAQAV
+97 TYPTNVAQAV

-116 QGDAAIQAVADQP
+116 QGDAAIQAVSDQP

-189 EQKVITTTKKAV
+189 EQKVITTTKKTV
-201 PVKPAVAPSAIQSN
+201 PVTQTVTAPVIPSN
-215 TVSTASTVI
+215 TVLTANHVITEPATTVI
-224 AEPAPTVITIEPTN
+224 SIEPAN

-250 VVYGNWANSAYPP
+250 VVYGNWANTAYPP

-309 DDDDYHYHDGGHRD
+309 HDDDDYHHHDGGHRD
-323 GNGWQHNG
+323 GNDWQHNG

-353 MAWRHNPNYRDGV
+353 MAWRHNPNYRDGM
-366 PYHDRDMA
+366 PYHDQDMA
-374 KRFHQTDVSG
+374 KRFHQTDVKG
-384 GMSATPLPAPS
+384 GMSATPLPAPT

-405 QFQQRTHSTPVTT
+405 QFQQRTHAAPVIT

-429 FNEAEHYGDYEDF
+429 FNEAEHYGSYDDF
-442 REFSR
+442 RDFSR
-447 HQPLTQQQKD
+447 RQPLTQQQQD
-457 AARQHY
+457 AARQRY
-463 QSASPEQR
+463 
-471 QAVREKIQTN
+471 
-481 PQNQQRR
+481 
-488 EAARE
+488 
-493 RIQSASPEQRQAVRE
+493 QSASPEQRQAVRE

-514 QNQQRRDAARERI
+514 QNQQRREAARERI
-527 QSASPEQRQAVREKM
+527 QSATPEQRQVFKEKV
-542 QTNPQNQQ
+542 Q
-550 RRDAARERIQS
+550 
-561 ASPEQRPLNQQQ
+561 QRPLNQQQ
-573 RNNARQRIQSAS
+573 RDNARQRVQSAS
-585 PEQRQVFREKVQENR
+585 PEQRQVFREKVQESR

-606 SNRTARLNNEQRSAV
+606 SDHTVRLNNEQRSAV

>member
-23 ASGALYVKS
+23 ASTGLYIKS
-32 RTVETP
+32 RTVEAP
-38 VEAQTVPVVTT
+38 VEPQSTQLAVSDAAAV
-49 TTLPATVSAPPV
+49 TLPATVSAPPV
-61 TPAVVKSTFSTAQID
+61 TPAVVKSAFSTAQID

-116 QGDAAIQAVADQP
+116 QGDAAIQAVSDQP

-201 PVKPAVAPSAIQSN
+201 PVKQTVTAPVIPSN
-215 TVSTASTVI
+215 TVSTATPVITEPATTVI
-224 AEPAPTVITIEPTN
+224 SIEPGN

-250 VVYGNWANSAYPP
+250 VVYGNWANTAYPP

-309 DDDDYHYHDGGHRD
+309 DDDDYHHHDGGHRD

-353 MAWRHNPNYRDGV
+353 MAWRHNPNYRNGV
-366 PYHDRDMA
+366 PYHDQDMA
-374 KRFHQTDVSG
+374 KRFHQTDVNG
-384 GMSATPLPAPS
+384 GMSATQLPAPT

-405 QFQQRTHSTPVTT
+405 QFQQRTHAAPVIT

-429 FNEAEHYGDYEDF
+429 FNEAEHYGSYDDF
-442 REFSR
+442 RDFSR
-447 HQPLTQQQKD
+447 RQPLIQQQKD
-457 AARQHY
+457 AARQRY

-471 QAVREKIQTN
+471 QAVRERMQTN
-481 PQNQQRR
+481 PQIQQRR

-514 QNQQRRDAARERI
+514 QIQQRRDAARERI
-527 QSASPEQRQAVREKM
+527 QSASPEQRQVFKEKV
-542 QTNPQNQQ
+542 Q
-550 RRDAARERIQS
+550 
-561 ASPEQRPLNQQQ
+561 QRPLNQQQ
-573 RNNARQRIQSAS
+573 RDNARLRVQSAS
-585 PEQRQVFREKVQENR
+585 PEQRQVFREKVQESR

-606 SNRTARLNNEQRSAV
+606 SNHTARLNNEQRSAV

>member
-23 ASGALYVKS
+23 ASTGLYIKS
-32 RTVETP
+32 RTVEAP
-38 VEAQTVPVVTT
+38 VEPQSTQLAVSDAAAV
-49 TTLPATVSAPPV
+49 TLPATVSAPPV
-61 TPAVVKSTFSTAQID
+61 TPAVVKSAFSTAQID

-116 QGDAAIQAVADQP
+116 QGDAAIQAVSDQL

-201 PVKPAVAPSAIQSN
+201 PVKQTVTAPVIPSN
-215 TVSTASTVI
+215 TVSTATPVITEPATTVI
-224 AEPAPTVITIEPTN
+224 SIEPGN

-250 VVYGNWANSAYPP
+250 VVYGNWANTAYPP

-309 DDDDYHYHDGGHRD
+309 HDDGGHRD

-353 MAWRHNPNYRDGV
+353 MAWRHNPNYRNGV
-366 PYHDRDMA
+366 PYHDQDMA
-374 KRFHQTDVSG
+374 KRFHQTDVNG
-384 GMSATPLPAPS
+384 GMSATQLPAPT

-405 QFQQRTHSTPVTT
+405 QFQQRTHAAPVIT

-429 FNEAEHYGDYEDF
+429 FNEAEHYGSYDDF
-442 REFSR
+442 RDFSR
-447 HQPLTQQQKD
+447 RQPLIQQQKD
-457 AARQHY
+457 AARQRY

-471 QAVREKIQTN
+471 QAVRE
-481 PQNQQRR
+481 R
-488 EAARE
+488 
-493 RIQSASPEQRQAVRE
+493 
-508 KMQTNP
+508 MQTNP
-514 QNQQRRDAARERI
+514 KIQQRRDAARERI

-561 ASPEQRPLNQQQ
+561 ASPEQRQVFKEKVQQRPLNQQQ
-573 RNNARQRIQSAS
+573 RDNARQRVQSAS
-585 PEQRQVFREKVQENR
+585 PEQRQVFREKVQESR

-606 SNRTARLNNEQRSAV
+606 SNHTVRLNNEQRSAV

>member
-1 MKMTLPFKPHVL
+1 MKITLPFKPHVL

-23 ASGALYVKS
+23 ASGVLYVKS
-32 RTVETP
+32 RTVEAP
-38 VEAQTVPVVTT
+38 VEPQSTQLAVSDAAAI
-49 TTLPATVSAPPV
+49 TLPATVSAPPV
-61 TPAVVKSTFSTAQID
+61 TPAVVKSAFSTAQID

-116 QGDAAIQAVADQP
+116 QGDAAIQAVSDQP

-189 EQKVITTTKKAV
+189 EQKVISTTKKAV
-201 PVKPAVAPSAIQSN
+201 PVKQTVTAPVIPSN
-215 TVSTASTVI
+215 TVSTANPVITEPATTVI
-224 AEPAPTVITIEPTN
+224 SIEPAN

-250 VVYGNWANSAYPP
+250 VVYGNWANTAYPP

-309 DDDDYHYHDGGHRD
+309 DDDDYHHHDGGHRD

-366 PYHDRDMA
+366 PYHDQDMA
-374 KRFHQTDVSG
+374 KRFHQTDVNG
-384 GMSATPLPAPS
+384 GMSATQLPAPT

-405 QFQQRTHSTPVTT
+405 QFQQRTHATPVIT

-429 FNEAEHYGDYEDF
+429 FNEAEHYGSYDDF
-442 REFSR
+442 RDFSR
-447 HQPLTQQQKD
+447 RQPLTQQQKD
-457 AARQHY
+457 AARQRY

-471 QAVREKIQTN
+471 QAVREKIQAN

-488 EAARE
+488 EAARQ
-493 RIQSASPEQRQAVRE
+493 RIQSASPEQREVFKE
-508 KMQTNP
+508 KVQ
-514 QNQQRRDAARERI
+514 
-527 QSASPEQRQAVREKM
+527 
-542 QTNPQNQQ
+542 
-550 RRDAARERIQS
+550 
-561 ASPEQRPLNQQQ
+561 QRPLNQQQ
-573 RNNARQRIQSAS
+573 RDNARQRVQSSS
-585 PEQRQVFREKVQENR
+585 PEQRQVFREKVQESR

>member
-23 ASGALYVKS
+23 ASAGLYIKS
-32 RTVETP
+32 RTVEAP
-38 VEAQTVPVVTT
+38 VEAQSTQQTAPDISAV
-49 TTLPATVSAPPV
+49 TLPATVSAPPV
-61 TPAVVKSTFSTAQID
+61 TPAVVKSAFSTAQID

-116 QGDAAIQAVADQP
+116 QGDAAIQAVSDQP

-189 EQKVITTTKKAV
+189 EQKIIATTKKVV
-201 PVKPAVAPSAIQSN
+201 PVNQPANAPATQSN
-215 TVSTASTVI
+215 TVSTSSPVV
-224 AEPAPTVITIEPTN
+224 AEPAPTVITIEPAN
-238 PDVVYIPNYNPT
+238 PDVVYIPNYNPN
-250 VVYGNWANSAYPP
+250 VVYGSWANTAYPP

-275 DSFVRG
+275 DSFVRE

-297 IDWDDDDHDHHH
+297 IDWDDEDHDHHHH
-309 DDDDYHYHDGGHRD
+309 DDDDYHHHDGGHRD
-323 GNGWQHNG
+323 GNDWQHNG

-341 NRITGEHLTDKN
+341 NHITGEHLTDNN
-353 MAWRHNPNYRDGV
+353 MAWRHNPNYRNGV
-366 PYHDRDMA
+366 PYHDQDMA
-374 KRFHQTDVSG
+374 KRFHQTDVNG
-384 GMSATPLPAPS
+384 GMSATQLPALS

-405 QFQQRTHSTPVTT
+405 QFQQRTYTAPVIT
-418 RDTQRQAAAQR
+418 RYTQRQAAAQR
-429 FNEAEHYGDYEDF
+429 FNEAEHYGSYDDF

-447 HQPLTQQQKD
+447 RQPLTQQQKD
-457 AARQHY
+457 AARQRY
-463 QSASPEQR
+463 
-471 QAVREKIQTN
+471 
-481 PQNQQRR
+481 
-488 EAARE
+488 
-493 RIQSASPEQRQAVRE
+493 QSASPEQRQAVRE

-514 QNQQRRDAARERI
+514 QNQQRKEAARERI
-527 QSASPEQRQAVREKM
+527 QSATPEQRQVFKEKV
-542 QTNPQNQQ
+542 Q
-550 RRDAARERIQS
+550 
-561 ASPEQRPLNQQQ
+561 QRPLNQQQ
-573 RNNARQRIQSAS
+573 RDNARQRVQSAS
-585 PEQRQVFREKVQENR
+585 PEQRQVFREKVQESR